1 MNHYR
6 LIDVRFVDLTGDSDG
21 GCDYTIS
28 VLHSDHPL
36 VRFYDE
42 SELKDGIWI
51 KGYYGREEFQN
62 HMDSVEEPEER
73 DDYDA
78 IMSLSNQQQD
88 LYWEIANGVERGRI
102 TTELALLAGSVIVLD
117 PNPPII
123 FETYYMS
130 PCVNFDL
137 ALAISKL
144 SDDVVGALLHDFG
157 QYTKDKDCIIN
168 NGARSP
174 YFLPHF

>member
-42 SELKDGIWI
+42 SGLKDGIWI

-73 DDYDA
+73 DDYDT
-78 IMSLSNQQQD
+78 IMSLSKQQQD

-117 PNPPII
+117 PQPSNHIRN
-123 FETYYMS
+123 
-130 PCVNFDL
+130 V
-137 ALAISKL
+137 
-144 SDDVVGALLHDFG
+144 LHVPLCELRF
-157 QYTKDKDCIIN
+157 
-168 NGARSP
+168 GARNLQVGGGCCRCTASRIRAIHKGQR
-174 YFLPHF
+174 LHH